1 MNKWLHRANT
11 RLHRAKALFW
21 STIWK
26 FKKYKTVEDLVA
38 LHFERWSQ
46 SDHQNRYG
54 LFLALNSLAGEAAT
68 IIETGTSAYGTD
80 SSRLFDS
87 YVRSFG
93 GNFYTV
99 DINPYPS
106 LRLRFAK
113 SRRSHFFVMDSVQ
126 FLDNFSK
133 ITAHK
138 SADLIYLDSWDM
150 DWSNP
155 FASAEHGKKE
165 LIAIRPFLRTG
176 TIIVVD
182 DTPVSMKWI
191 PFSDQDVATKFKIE
205 YGVLPGK
212 GAFYYQA
219 LVGIDFTIIH
229 HDYNLVICIK

>member
-1 MNKWLHRANT
+1 MNKWLHRAKT
-11 RLHRAKALFW
+11 LFW
-21 STIWK
+21 STAWK
-26 FKKYKTVEDLVA
+26 FKHFKTVEDLVA
-38 LHFERWSQ
+38 GHFGRWSQ
-46 SDHQNRYG
+46 SDHQNRQG
-54 LFLALNSLAGEAAT
+54 LFLALGSLSGRAAT

-87 YVRSFG
+87 YVRNFG
-93 GNFYTV
+93 GNFYSV

-106 LRLRFAK
+106 RRLRFAK
-113 SRRSHFFVMDSVQ
+113 SRRAHFFVMDSVQ
-126 FLDNFSK
+126 FLDNFST
-133 ITAHK
+133 ITSQAFVN
-138 SADLIYLDSWDM
+138 LIYLDSWDV

-176 TIIVVD
+176 TIVVVD

-212 GAFYYQA
+212 GAFYIQA
-219 LVGIDFTIIH
+219 LAGIDFTIIH
-229 HDYNLVICIK
+229 HDYNLVIYIK

>member
-1 MNKWLHRANT
+1 MNKWLHRAKT
-11 RLHRAKALFW
+11 FFW
-21 STIWK
+21 SIAWK
-26 FKKYKTVEDLVA
+26 IKRFNTVEDLVA
-38 LHFERWSQ
+38 GHFGRWSQ
-46 SDHQNRYG
+46 SNHQNRQG
-54 LFLALNSLAGEAAT
+54 LFLALDSLSGKAAT

-87 YVRSFG
+87 YVRNFG

-99 DINPYPS
+99 DINSYPS
-106 LRLRFAK
+106 RRLRFAK
-113 SRRSHFFVMDSVQ
+113 SKRTHFFVMDSVR

-133 ITAHK
+133 ITANK
-138 SADLIYLDSWDM
+138 SADLIYLDSWDV

-155 FASAEHGKKE
+155 FESAEHGKRE
-165 LIAIRPFLRTG
+165 LMAARPYLRAS

-191 PFSDQDVATKFKIE
+191 PFSDQDVATKFKVE

-212 GAFYYQA
+212 GAFYIQA
-219 LVGIDFTIIH
+219 LAGIDFTIIH